1 METGQQEHRNKHK
14 CRNGQRKVDCFRYDI
29 SKSTVVCHDRL
40 LEAVGNASDSAHMG
54 LGGGICED
62 TIKIYFPAPSLLASV
77 MQTIGEFCY
86 PPEDR
91 ASE

>member
-29 SKSTVVCHDRL
+29 GKSTVVCHDRL
-40 LEAVGNASDSAHMG
+40 LEAAGSDWDSTHMG
-54 LGGGICED
+54 LGGEFARMQSRYI
-62 TIKIYFPAPSLLASV
+62 FPHHGLASV
-77 MQTIGEFCY
+77 MQTIGELCY